1 MRLIDNPFYILDV
14 STTDNRQTIISKAE
28 EKSFFEDS
36 SVCSEAQNIL
46 LNIIK
51 RTSAELSWFPG
62 TDNLKIREICNSIK
76 NNQTIR
82 LSGLDSVAR
91 LNACVHNFS
100 IQTHEDVYE
109 TGYSVLE
116 IDELFES
123 LDVVEVTDII
133 NNDRQKAGIKEISEN
148 DVLSEIQKIREYI
161 SHVITE
167 KVQSFPNKQRIDF
180 HTLIAEKC
188 IADSSY
194 NDGVIIEDIINQ
206 YEIFVQ
212 SMLELK
218 ETGIRKLINDV
229 RLLISG
235 ERNISNI
242 GQNISYDECLQK
254 EIRIN
259 VDAILH
265 TLKDWDVYAQPIQ
278 LRDTARGYIN
288 TNSQKLANE
297 IRDLGILIYN
307 EKGYTEISL
316 KISKILKSVFAEL
329 PEFVDKVSNDERIL
343 NENKAQE
350 ALDKLREQ
358 NRQVAVAQQQKRN
371 FGSNLIGC
379 LSPFAGFAIL
389 IVIILIIAG
398 LSECS
403 SDSNDSSSKSSKP
416 SSSYSGGTN
425 NYYDYDDYDYTPSQ
439 SYDSGNSVKANQL
452 KSELEDLKDEIEDM
466 EWDLDQLKDDIDY
479 YERQY
484 YNTGYDFYINYYDDA
499 VDDYNDL
506 YDEYEAAID
515 EYNDKVNEYNRLIG
529 AN

>member
-51 RTSAELSWFPG
+51 RISAELSWFPG
-62 TDNLKIREICNSIK
+62 TDNSKIQEICNAIK
-76 NNQTIR
+76 NNQSIN

-123 LDVVEVTDII
+123 LDAVKVTDII
-133 NNDRQKAGIKEISEN
+133 NSDRQKAGIKKISEN
-148 DVLSEIQKIREYI
+148 EVLAELQKIREYI

-343 NENKAQE
+343 NENKAQK
-350 ALDKLREQ
+350 ALNNLREQ
-358 NRQVAVAQQQKRN
+358 NRQIALVQQNNTYKN
-371 FGSNLIGC
+371 KINIKNCIVWGIG
-379 LSPFAGFAIL
+379 
-389 IVIILIIAG
+389 ILIIIYFLCTG
-398 LSECS
+398 ISECS
-403 SDSNDSSSKSSKP
+403 SDSSDSSSKSSNP

-439 SYDSGNSVKANQL
+439 NYDSGNSVKANQL
-452 KSELEDLKDEIEDM
+452 KSELEDLKDEIENM

-529 AN
+529 AY

>member
-28 EKSFFEDS
+28 EKGFFEDS

-62 TDNLKIREICNSIK
+62 TDNSKIREICNAIK
-76 NNQTIR
+76 NNQTIN
-82 LSGLDSVAR
+82 LSGLGSIAR

-100 IQTHEDVYE
+100 LQTQVDVYE

-123 LDVVEVTDII
+123 LDAIEVTDII
-133 NNDRQKAGIKEISEN
+133 NNDRQKAGIKEISE
-148 DVLSEIQKIREYI
+148 SEVSAELQKIREYI

-167 KVQSFPNKQRIDF
+167 KAQDF
-180 HTLIAEKC
+180 SDDQYAEFATLIAEKC
-188 IADSSY
+188 IADTSY
-194 NDGVIIEDIINQ
+194 NDGIVIDDIINQ
-206 YEIFVQ
+206 YEIWVQ
-212 SMLELK
+212 PVLSEYETEIRSIIKKVETVLTK
-218 ETGIRKLINDV
+218 EHYSSDIN
-229 RLLISG
+229 
-235 ERNISNI
+235 ERNSYEASLQISTQKNVDSI
-242 GQNISYDECLQK
+242 LQK
-254 EIRIN
+254 
-259 VDAILH
+259 
-265 TLKDWDVYAQPIQ
+265 LKMWDVYAQPLQ
-278 LRDTARGYIN
+278 LRDTARGYGN
-288 TNSQKLANE
+288 TNSQNLARD
-297 IRDLGILIYN
+297 IRELAILLYN
-307 EKGYTEISL
+307 EKGYTELSI
-316 KISKILKSVFAEL
+316 KITNSLKSVFAEL

-343 NENKAQE
+343 KDNKAQE

-358 NRQVAVAQQQKRN
+358 NRQIAVAQQQKRN

-439 SYDSGNSVKANQL
+439 NYDSGNSVKANQL

-506 YDEYEAAID
+506 YDEYEAAIE

-529 AN
+529 AY

>member
-36 SVCSEAQNIL
+36 SVCGEAQNIL

-62 TDNLKIREICNSIK
+62 TDNSKIREICDAIK
-76 NNQTIR
+76 NNQSIN

-123 LDVVEVTDII
+123 LDAVEVTDII

-148 DVLSEIQKIREYI
+148 EVSAELQKIREYI

-167 KVQSFPNKQRIDF
+167 KVQGFSDEQYAEFA
-180 HTLIAEKC
+180 TLIAEKC
-188 IADSSY
+188 IADTSC
-194 NDGVIIEDIINQ
+194 NDGIVIDDIINQ
-206 YEIFVQ
+206 YEIWVQ
-212 SMLELK
+212 PVLSEYETEIRSIIKKVETVLTK
-218 ETGIRKLINDV
+218 EHYSSDIN
-229 RLLISG
+229 
-235 ERNISNI
+235 ERNSYEASLQISTQKNVDTI
-242 GQNISYDECLQK
+242 LQK
-254 EIRIN
+254 
-259 VDAILH
+259 
-265 TLKDWDVYAQPIQ
+265 LKMWDVYAQPLQ
-278 LRDTARGYIN
+278 LRDTARGYGN
-288 TNSQKLANE
+288 TNSQNLARDIRELAILLYNE
-297 IRDLGILIYN
+297 I
-307 EKGYTEISL
+307 GYTELSI
-316 KISKILKSVFAEL
+316 KITNSLKSVFAEL

-343 NENKAQE
+343 KENKAQE
-350 ALDKLREQ
+350 ALDKLREL
-358 NRQVAVAQQQKRN
+358 NRQIALVQQNNTYKN
-371 FGSNLIGC
+371 KINIKNCIVWGIG
-379 LSPFAGFAIL
+379 
-389 IVIILIIAG
+389 ILIIIYFLCTG
-398 LSECS
+398 ISECS
-403 SDSNDSSSKSSKP
+403 SDSSDSSSKSSKL

-529 AN
+529 AY